1 MNQKILPIITIEQ
14 LLDLQ
19 KDIEIIIIIDV
30 RSGIDAKERYLKG
43 HIENAIFVDLD
54 SQLADI
60 KKDTSIGGRHPL
72 PTIDKM
78 SSLLGSLGIQ
88 TDSHVVIYDDA
99 FGGNGAA
106 RFWWMLR
113 AVGHQKVQV
122 LNGGLQY
129 AEKHGITIST
139 SIPEITIETM
149 PYPVT
154 EWLLPLVSIQDVEK
168 ASISGSSLIIDVRAE
183 ERYQGYFEP
192 IDKIAGHI
200 PNAVNYPY
208 FDHLTDE
215 GTFRTVDEIQKIY
228 DFIFSQHNANQ
239 IIVHCGSGVT
249 ACHTLLALDYAGFPI
264 PNLYIG
270 SWSEWS
276 QNGKPIAKSDN

>member
-1 MNQKILPIITIEQ
+1 MNQIIKPIISVEQ
-14 LLDLQ
+14 LIDLQ
-19 KDIEIIIIIDV
+19 NNINNLIIVDV
-30 RSGIDAKERYLKG
+30 RSGSDAKERYLKG
-43 HIENAIFVDLD
+43 HLEHAIFVDLD

-60 KKDTSIGGRHPL
+60 KKDTSLGGRHPL

-113 AVGHQKVQV
+113 AVGHSKVQV

-129 AEKHGITIST
+129 AEKHGISITT
-139 SIPEITIETM
+139 SIPENKLETN

-154 EWLLPLVSIQDVEK
+154 KWLLPLVSIQEVAK
-168 ASISGSSLIIDVRAE
+168 ASISGSSVIIDVRAE

-215 GTFRTVDEIQKIY
+215 GTFRTVEEIQQIY
-228 DFIFSQHNANQ
+228 HSIFAQNNANQ

-276 QNGKPIAKSDN
+276 QNDKFSL